1 LSHLFIE
8 KRKKNFP
15 DLSENHLS
23 RSSSGPSR
31 LDTPEESGGAKRP
44 KMRHY
49 NDRYLKYGFFWSGDA
64 TCPTPVCLI
73 SRETLA
79 NNAMDYKN
87 KDIEFFK
94 RLKSQNLKSSLKQ
107 KSRTP
112 FSLTTPS
119 NGALTICPLTLKL
132 VSDRLRQSG
141 KFSLQIDDSTDES
154 AVCHLIANVRNVDED
169 RITENFLFCKALRN
183 HATGDEMFRV
193 TNDYFMENG
202 LNWQMC
208 AGICTDGAAC
218 MTGRAKGFVTKAKER
233 NPIIGVTLHAPQGE
247 SYCKNPDLTE
257 VWGQAVKIVN
267 YIKSHPVKTLPL
279 GKALAHVYELREELL
294 AFAREHHIPFQEQ
307 INDFWLKLASLANIY
322 EHMNEL
328 NVKMKPF
335 SQQQK
340 KAMATEAMPHTTLP
354 FFSICVYP
362 FHNLTTTSAAEC
374 LTTKGQ
380 DELVELQAERTLKL
394 KHSEPS
400 LDTFSAISVDT
411 VTLPPTFE
419 LALSSLTYM
428 KNKLRERLPVEED
441 LCVSLPPTPPHI
453 NRLQSETGAYLL
465 CSGYFGITYFM
476 FLD

>member
-1 LSHLFIE
+1 AKITKCHTESTYAVRVSE
-8 KRKKNFP
+8 KAQKASYMVAEIIAKAKKP
-15 DLSENHLS
+15 H
-23 RSSSGPSR
+23 
-31 LDTPEESGGAKRP
+31 TVAES
-44 KMRHY
+44 
-49 NDRYLKYGFFWSGDA
+49 
-64 TCPTPVCLI
+64 LI
-73 SRETLA
+73 LPA
-79 NNAMDYKN
+79 CKN
-87 KDIEFFK
+87 IV
-94 RLKSQNLKSSLKQ
+94 QVI
-107 KSRTP
+107 
-112 FSLTTPS
+112 SLTTPS

-340 KAMATEAMPHTTLP
+340 KAMATEELFTTNK
-354 FFSICVYP
+354 S
-362 FHNLTTTSAAEC
+362 EC

-394 KHSEPS
+394 KHIRQEYPSISE
-400 LDTFSAISVDT
+400 SAISVDT